1 MYPNIHVVL
10 FVAQGKNRAPE
21 INRIFL
27 HPEPKFLFSKRKGK
41 PQICHTKRASTTF
54 PTRTGQPNSAREITH
69 QFPRQKS
76 RKKHNLPQ
84 PRPVTD
90 ETDAETKGGR
100 EGGIQDL
107 VGGDGPAGVVPPDGV
122 YESPDAGAAAV
133 APEEVVAGGLD
144 EELVL
149 AGRDRRRDERG
160 RVRHVAVG
168 GGAGEPGADGAV
180 DAEDEEDEDE
190 RGEELQRRR
199 PAVAPGERGVL
210 AEQRAVLLPRER
222 AAAQEL
228 HRGPAGIVA
237 AAGRGGEFLLLGW
250 RALLPVALSWR
261 FPGTSLRF
269 WYL

>member
-84 PRPVTD
+84 RKPVTD

-100 EGGIQDL
+100 EGGRKEFRTL
-107 VGGDGPAGVVPPDGV
+107 SAGMGRPGLFLRMASTSPLTRALPP
-122 YESPDAGAAAV
+122 S
-133 APEEVVAGGLD
+133 
-144 EELVL
+144 
-149 AGRDRRRDERG
+149 
-160 RVRHVAVG
+160 
-168 GGAGEPGADGAV
+168 
-180 DAEDEEDEDE
+180 
-190 RGEELQRRR
+190 LQRK
-199 PAVAPGERGVL
+199 
-210 AEQRAVLLPRER
+210 
-222 AAAQEL
+222 
-228 HRGPAGIVA
+228 
-237 AAGRGGEFLLLGW
+237 
-250 RALLPVALSWR
+250 S
-261 FPGTSLRF
+261 
-269 WYL
+269 

>member
-1 MYPNIHVVL
+1 MSHQTCEHDIPRSPDRQ
-10 FVAQGKNRAPE
+10 AQLRTRN
-21 INRIFL
+21 
-27 HPEPKFLFSKRKGK
+27 
-41 PQICHTKRASTTF
+41 HTS
-54 PTRTGQPNSAREITH
+54 I
-69 QFPRQKS
+69 PRQKS

-84 PRPVTD
+84 RKPVTD

-168 GGAGEPGADGAV
+168 GGAGEPGAHGAV

-237 AAGRGGEFLLLGW
+237 AAGVEFLLLGC
-250 RALLPVALSWR
+250 RAPLPVALSWR